1 MSEQNQNQEKEQKKR
16 VSFLTT
22 FKYFWLDV
30 KPYKWNV
37 FVTFFV
43 AAFGM
48 LLASAIT
55 PIIYQKIIDAITKT
69 SVPEF
74 NLEIRHWLILLVA
87 ALFVRYVLWRV
98 VDYLLIYAKTKITK
112 GLADRAFV
120 MITRHS
126 KNFFNN
132 NFSGSLVAKHSRYTN
147 SFTAIYEITIFS
159 FWATAVSLAGILFVL
174 FRQNK
179 TLGFLFLSWV
189 VVFVIISVFF
199 AKYKI
204 PFDERRAAANSRT
217 TATLSDVITN
227 ILNVKIFSY
236 FNREKE
242 DYFKRTDE
250 EEKLRRKAGNISNF
264 QNIFQA
270 VMTFALEVLGLY
282 IAINLWS
289 KGAVSVGFVVLV
301 QAYVTQLF
309 MLTWNIGNAIR
320 NIETSLT
327 DATEM
332 VEIFETPIDVKDPE
346 KPEKCRIKEG
356 SINFEN
362 ISFEY
367 KDGDDV
373 FQNFNLEIPA
383 GQKVGLVGHS
393 GSGKTTI
400 TNLLLRFDDV
410 QGGAIKID
418 GQDIRAIKQDDLRK
432 NISYVPQDPTLF
444 HRSLEENISYAKPGA
459 SKKDVIAAAEKAHA
473 HEFISEFKEGY
484 DTLVGERGVKLSGG
498 QRQRIAIAR
507 VMLKDAPI
515 LILDEATSSLDSI
528 SENLIQE
535 AFDEA
540 MKGHTTIVIAH
551 RLSTIQKMDRIVVL
565 EKGHIVEDGTHD
577 ELLAK
582 KGYYFDLWQA
592 QKGGMI

>member
-1 MSEQNQNQEKEQKKR
+1 MT
-16 VSFLTT
+16 FL
-22 FKYFWLDV
+22 
-30 KPYKWNV
+30 
-37 FVTFFV
+37 
-43 AAFGM
+43 FGG
-48 LLASAIT
+48 SAMFLGAVLE
-55 PIIYQKIIDAITKT
+55 PIAYRKIIDLITRASAPGIT
-69 SVPEF
+69 PEIKGWF
-74 NLEIRHWLILLVA
+74 IILVIILLFNFIFWRIA
-87 ALFVRYVLWRV
+87 DFTLLFS
-98 VDYLLIYAKTKITK
+98 KTKIAK
-112 GLADRAFV
+112 RLADRAFEAT
-120 MITRHS
+120 IKHS
-126 KNFFNN
+126 KSFFIN
-132 NFSGSLVAKHSRYTN
+132 NFSGGLVAKHARFS
-147 SFTAIYEITIFS
+147 SAFTSIYEIILFN
-159 FWATAVSLAGILFVL
+159 FWSTLISLVGILFVL
-174 FRQNK
+174 FRENN
-179 TLGFLFLSWV
+179 TLGLVFLIW
-189 VVFVIISVFF
+189 VFVYVGISVFF

-217 TATLSDVITN
+217 TAMLSDVITN

-236 FNREKE
+236 FSRERE
-242 DYFKRTDE
+242 NYFKKTDE
-250 EEKLRRKAGNISNF
+250 EETLRRRAGNVSNV
-264 QNIFQA
+264 QNIFGA
-270 VMTFALEVLGLY
+270 FLMFALGAVGLY
-282 IAINLWS
+282 VAIVMWS
-289 KGAVSVGFVVLV
+289 RGLVGIGFVVLV
-301 QAYVTQLF
+301 QVYTNQIS
-309 MLTWNIGNAIR
+309 MLVWNIGNAIR
-320 NIETSLT
+320 NLETSLT
-327 DATEM
+327 DTTEM
-332 VEIFETPIDVKDPE
+332 IEILEAPIDVKDPE

-459 SKKDVIAAAEKAHA
+459 SKKDVVAAAEKAHA

-565 EKGHIVEDGTHD
+565 EKGNIVEDGTHE

-582 KGYYFDLWQA
+582 KGYYFNLWQA